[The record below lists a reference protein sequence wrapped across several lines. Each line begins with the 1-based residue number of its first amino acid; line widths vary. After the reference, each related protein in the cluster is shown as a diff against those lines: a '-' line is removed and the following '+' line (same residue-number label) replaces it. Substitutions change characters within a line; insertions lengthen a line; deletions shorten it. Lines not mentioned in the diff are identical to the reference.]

1 MRWCDLIASRLI
13 PIRVRAHLYR
23 LVGIPIGQGTGI
35 QSDVFIDGPALRI
48 GSGCFINRFC
58 KFDAVGADITV
69 GDNVFMGFN
78 VLVITSTH
86 EHGTHDLRA
95 SHTTHAPVTIGRG
108 SWIGAN
114 ANDPA
119 GRDHRRRL
127 RHRRR
132 LGGHRRHEARHALRR
147 CARHTEAQSAL
158 IPTRADRRDG

>member
-95 SHTTHAPVTIGRG
+95 SHTTHSPVTIGRG

-114 ANDPA
+114 ATILPGVTIGDGCVIAAGSVVTADTKPDMLYAGVPA
-119 GRDHRRRL
+119 
-127 RHRRR
+127 
-132 LGGHRRHEARHALRR
+132 
-147 CARHTEAQSAL
+147 
-158 IPTRADRRDG
+158 IPKRKLS

>member
-58 KFDAVGADITV
+58 KFDAVGADVTV

-95 SHTTHAPVTIGRG
+95 SHTTHARHHRSGLVDRRQHD
-108 SWIGAN
+108 
-114 ANDPA
+114 DPA

-127 RHRRR
+127 RHRSR
-132 LGGHRRHEARHALRR
+132 LGGHGRHEARHALRG
-147 CARHTEAQSAL
+147 CAGDAEAQSAL

>member
-58 KFDAVGADITV
+58 KFDAVGADVTV

-78 VLVITSTH
+78 VLVITNTH

-114 ANDPA
+114 ATILPGVTIGDGCVIAAGSVVTADTKPDMLYAGVPA
-119 GRDHRRRL
+119 MPKRNL
-127 RHRRR
+127 
-132 LGGHRRHEARHALRR
+132 
-147 CARHTEAQSAL
+147 
-158 IPTRADRRDG
+158 P